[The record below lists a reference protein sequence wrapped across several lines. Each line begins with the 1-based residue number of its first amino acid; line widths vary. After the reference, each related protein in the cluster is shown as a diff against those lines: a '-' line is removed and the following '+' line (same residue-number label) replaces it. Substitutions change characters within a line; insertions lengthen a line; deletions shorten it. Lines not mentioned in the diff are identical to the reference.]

1 MRGGRQPG
9 AGRPLKIKTPQEF
22 EEKAMAIYY
31 ECIPDDG
38 PVPTI
43 LWLES
48 NLDID
53 FYRYL
58 ENPRFRDI
66 ATRVKKKFDALYEQK
81 ANKGLLVPH
90 IAKMK
95 MAHMNDYAPVIQ
107 EVEVKQETTVNYK
120 LVDAI
125 DARFEAIQDD
135 EDRKT
140 YLENVEA
147 MLLEA
152 KEEEEEE
159 T

>member
-1 MRGGRQPG
+1 MPRGEGG
-9 AGRPLKIKTPQEF
+9 GRPLKIKTPQEF

-43 LWLES
+43 LWLEA
-48 NLDID
+48 NLEID

-58 ENPRFRDI
+58 EMPKFRDI

-81 ANKGLLVPH
+81 ASRGILEPQ

-152 KEEEEEE
+152 KETEEEKA
-159 T
+159 